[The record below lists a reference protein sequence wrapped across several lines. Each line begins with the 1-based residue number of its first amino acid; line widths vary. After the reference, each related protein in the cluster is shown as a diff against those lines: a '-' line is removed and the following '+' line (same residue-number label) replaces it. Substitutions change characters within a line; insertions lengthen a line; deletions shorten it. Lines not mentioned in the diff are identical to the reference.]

1 MHLILTFWM
10 ILCIYANTLRNC
22 TAVTLYCYHEYSHG
36 KSTEYVTFCKIAEVT
51 YFVNF
56 LQLSRFKLYFGRL
69 HMLNEIEETMRVFL
83 HFWGDGSTSDDSREG
98 SRVTPQQLLSH
109 WQTRLN
115 MMQVRTPYFTH
126 RSAVI
131 ER

>member
-1 MHLILTFWM
+1 MHWLIILLISCSLTH
-10 ILCIYANTLRNC
+10 LN
-22 TAVTLYCYHEYSHG
+22 S
-36 KSTEYVTFCKIAEVT
+36 
-51 YFVNF
+51 
-56 LQLSRFKLYFGRL
+56 YFGRL

-83 HFWGDGSTSDDSREG
+83 HFSGDGSTSDDSREG

-131 ER
+131 ERETARLEMWGLVV